1 MNQSSKLSQREKNST
16 LAIALFKV
24 DTSCIEPYPVFAL
37 LCVDLTVNTLAS
49 FIAES
54 VNLEEKIKLKNSKS
68 IDVRAKYVRFLCC
81 RLILIF
87 KPLVMWQKIVASD
100 IRHTV
105 G

>member
-1 MNQSSKLSQREKNST
+1 M
-16 LAIALFKV
+16 
-24 DTSCIEPYPVFAL
+24 FAL
-37 LCVDLTVNTLAS
+37 LCVDLTVNTLTS

-54 VNLEEKIKLKNSKS
+54 VNLEKNKLKKSKS

>member
-1 MNQSSKLSQREKNST
+1 MNQSSELSQREKNST

-37 LCVDLTVNTLAS
+37 LCVDLTVNTLTS

-54 VNLEEKIKLKNSKS
+54 VNLEKNKLKKSKS

-87 KPLVMWQKIVASD
+87 KPLVM
-100 IRHTV
+100 
-105 G
+105 